1 MCRHQTWHKPD
12 TRFALAHSMNMHGRA
27 AAMVTPI
34 GDKKTLL
41 PAESAVS
48 SSGCAGRGRLK
59 SGSSRKKKWK
69 HARLQGA
76 QRREGVCVGLGCR
89 GPECDFVDFSRVC
102 PRDLGAIGDGAP
114 PQAHIHLNLEVYISG
129 SPRTKFGDFV
139 TVCNRPVSTCWI
151 TYSEHHSTRPTGR
164 AAPMKNSSVGPVRL
178 TTPTPPD
185 GVAFPVP
192 QQPHKCLI

>member
-1 MCRHQTWHKPD
+1 MQASNLAQAGD
-12 TRFALAHSMNMHGRA
+12 AFFALTHSMNMHGRA

-34 GDKKTLL
+34 GDKKRLF

-89 GPECDFVDFSRVC
+89 GAECDFACFLRGDLAV
-102 PRDLGAIGDGAP
+102 LGANGDGAP
-114 PQAHIHLNLEVYISG
+114 PQAHIHLNLRGPPSG
-129 SPRTKFGDFV
+129 SPPTKFQGFV
-139 TVCNRPVSTCWI
+139 TVCNRCSTWGSPGLLHI
-151 TYSEHHSTRPTGR
+151 FG
-164 AAPMKNSSVGPVRL
+164 
-178 TTPTPPD
+178 
-185 GVAFPVP
+185 
-192 QQPHKCLI
+192 